1 MSQHT
6 VLVVDDERNI
16 RRSLEIILE
25 GEGYHVVCASS
36 GEEALKTLNQ
46 EEVHGVLLDI
56 VMPGM
61 NGIDALQKMRKARPG
76 LAVVMISGHGTVQDA
91 VRATQLGAYDF
102 LEKPLSREK
111 VLLAVSH
118 ALETSVLV
126 EENRDLREKIEGRF
140 EMVGDSLAIQSVCEQ
155 ISRVAGT
162 SSRVLIQGESGTGKE
177 LIAREI
183 HRQSQRH
190 SGQFVKV
197 NCAAI
202 PEELIES
209 ELFGHEKGA
218 FTSASDS
225 RRGRFE
231 AADGGTLFLDEI
243 GDMSLGVQSKVLHAL
258 EYGEFERVGGSK
270 TLQVDVRLLAATNK
284 DLQRQV
290 EDRKFREDLFFRLNV
305 VPVIAPPLR
314 DRREDIP
321 HLVDHFLRRYA
332 RENDLRPKQITKEAL
347 EVLCGYDWPGNIRE
361 LQNLVERL
369 SIMIRADVIGLNDL
383 PSLVGLQ
390 TPGGR
395 DAESRTLPAELPA
408 GKTLREI
415 REAVEKMYIAD
426 ALEQSGWNVSQAARS
441 LGIERTN
448 LHKKINS
455 YELER

>member
-1 MSQHT
+1 MTQHT

-16 RRSLEIILE
+16 RRSLEIILD

-36 GEEALKTLNQ
+36 GEEALKVLEQ

-76 LAVVMISGHGTVQDA
+76 LAVIVISGHGTVQDA

-126 EENRDLREKIEGRF
+126 EENRDLREKIESRF
-140 EMVGDSLAIQSVCEQ
+140 EMVGDSQAIQAVHGQ
-155 ISRVAGT
+155 IEKVART
-162 SSRVLIQGESGTGKE
+162 TSRVLIQGESGTGKE

-183 HRQSQRH
+183 HRQSLRH
-190 SGQFVKV
+190 RGQFVKV

-284 DLQRQV
+284 DLQKRV
-290 EDRKFREDLFFRLNV
+290 EDRRFREDLFFRLNV
-305 VPVIAPPLR
+305 VPIIAPPLR
-314 DRREDIP
+314 DRRDDIP
-321 HLVDHFLRRYA
+321 HLVDHFLKRYA
-332 RENDLRPKQITKEAL
+332 QENDLRPKQITKEAL
-347 EVLCGYDWPGNIRE
+347 EALCSYDWPGNIRE

-369 SIMIRADVIGLNDL
+369 SIMIGDETIGLSDL
-383 PSLVGLQ
+383 PRLAG
-390 TPGGR
+390 PNI
-395 DAESRTLPAELPA
+395 SRPAEDSDHSPFTGLPA
-408 GKTLREI
+408 GGTLREV
-415 REAVEKMYIAD
+415 REAVEKVCIAD
-426 ALEQSGWNVSQAARS
+426 ALEKSSWNVTQAARV

-448 LHKKINS
+448 LHKKIKQ